1 MKRLAAVAHL
11 SYRTDI
17 DHFRLLAF
25 RLRQNRF
32 GDILRRGDIRAEGG
46 LWSIIRLRR
55 DHAAYVQHDIRTRD
69 TFQHILVLR
78 EIAPDNG

>member
-1 MKRLAAVAHL
+1 MQRLATVTHL

-17 DHFRLLAF
+17 DHFRLLLF
-25 RLRQNRF
+25 RLRQDRL
-32 GDILRRGDIRAEGG
+32 GDILRRGDIRTEGG
-46 LWSIIRLRR
+46 LRPVIRLRR

-78 EIAPDNG
+78 EVAPYNG